1 MLLGRTLGGRYRI
14 VERIGSGGMA
24 EVYKGQDTLLNR
36 YVTIKVLRSVYAED
50 EDFVRRFRREAQ
62 AAASLSHPNIVSIY
76 DVGEEEE
83 NSLYYIVMEYIQG
96 KTLKDLIRQQGRLS
110 PPHAVGIAIQIC
122 EALIHA
128 HANHIIHRDIKPQ
141 NILITDDGRVKV
153 TDFGIARAAT
163 ASTLTHTDSI
173 VGSVHYFSPEQARGS
188 LTGEKSD
195 LYSLGIVLY
204 EMLTGELPFE
214 GESPISVALKH
225 IQEDVPPP
233 MEIVEDIP
241 EPLNRLVMKAL
252 KKDPEQRYASARRF
266 LADLNSFRLRGEVS
280 AELTPEDADQPTRVI
295 KNGKKMIAG
304 KKRHKFPLWRRRWF
318 WPVLAIVIIILFLTV
333 FGVYRLY
340 KFVNVPEVEVPQV
353 EGKTLSQA
361 EADLRAVG
369 LTAQVSDQ
377 IPDPEVPSGR
387 VISQDPPAG
396 RMVVEGREVDL
407 IISLGPEMVE
417 VPPLTGKT
425 ELEATILLDSAGLEA
440 KVEHGYSDEV
450 EAGKV
455 ISQNPGEGYRLAKGE
470 TVTIIVS
477 QGSKPFEL
485 RNFTGWTVDQVKE
498 WLDIYG
504 LELGYVAER
513 FSNQRPAGEVLDQT
527 PQPGTEVRAGDSI
540 DLVVSKGPEVQA
552 YDIKVDPG
560 VAPGTNIRVVVN
572 DVQGKRV
579 VFDGPYD
586 GKEIVT
592 TGYGSGE
599 VILYVQNAV
608 GSYVQAQVKQF
619 P

>member
-14 VERIGSGGMA
+14 IERIGSGGMA
-24 EVYKGQDTLLNR
+24 EVYKGRDTLLNR

-83 NSLYYIVMEYIQG
+83 KSLYYIVMEYIQG

-110 PPHAVGIAIQIC
+110 PPHAVDIAIQIC

-141 NILITDDGRVKV
+141 NILITPDGRVKV

-318 WPVLAIVIIILFLTV
+318 WPVLAIVIIILFLTG

-440 KVEHGYSDEV
+440 KIEHGYSDEV

-513 FSNQRPAGEVLDQT
+513 FSSQRPAGEVLDQT

-540 DLVVSKGPEVQA
+540 DLVVSKGPQA

-560 VAPGTNIRVVVN
+560 VAPGTNIKVVVN
-572 DVQGKRV
+572 DVQGERV
-579 VFDGPYD
+579 IKEGPYD

-592 TGYGSGE
+592 TGYGYGE
-599 VILYVQNAV
+599 VILYVQGV
-608 GSYVQAQVKQF
+608 KTQVKQF